1 MAGRKPM
8 KQQSRRVSGKGNA
21 SGDSAAAMMLRVAGG
36 DATPPRR
43 RTTAVPNRPPS
54 THTAP
59 PPSTDPAVLVASV
72 VSCSVIE
79 GLTPQSI
86 GVSYWFDSSGVDE
99 SGEVPVRLV
108 GRRVEPSCDA
118 EDPPGSADAFD
129 VVHVVRDVPSG
140 VGQLC
145 ATIRVTGTAPGEWE
159 VDAYPPHASPVRVRA
174 RTGFQPFIGE
184 IAPGASLGAW
194 ALLVFLGALAG
205 VSLFMFLVSRAQLP
219 VAPIGLLAVLA
230 CVIGVVGAKVYY
242 LAQAPGRGSWTS
254 PGRYVHSRLRD
265 RRLGRDG
272 RWIVDS
278 RSATVGTH
286 GSGDTSALARNGHRP
301 PRLLARWMLH
311 GTPDVGALGRVVLGP
326 ASRGAT
332 NPRPDDGSRR
342 RRGFGL
348 GHLAT
353 AGGRSAARGSSAC
366 GWDGGLR
373 VGPPAALPFPLGAA
387 AYVSRYVP
395 RFTRQ
400 RGGPCSSRNCP
411 RGRSPVRLPPVPAE
425 TTSHCPPHWT
435 SHPGRS
441 CEREGRTLG
450 TGRGPDRTGRGLGD
464 DPEGGG
470 QDRHL

>member
-59 PPSTDPAVLVASV
+59 PPSTDPTVLVASV

-108 GRRVEPSCDA
+108 GRRVEPSSDA

-194 ALLVFLGALAG
+194 GLLVFLGALAG

-254 PGRYVHSRLRD
+254 PGGMCIQGFVIAALAVMAAGSWILGQPLLALMDLATPALLLGMAIGRLGCWRGGCCTGRLTSGRWAVWCSD
-265 RRLGRDG
+265 RRLGG
-272 RWIVDS
+272 RRIPVQMMEAAVAGVLALGTLLLLEVDPRPAGAVLAAGMGGYVLARQLLFRF
-278 RSATVGTH
+278 RSVPRR
-286 GSGDTSALARNGHRP
+286 TSAGTSLASLVSGVA
-301 PRLLARWMLH
+301 LAA
-311 GTPDVGALGRVVLGP
+311 ALIVLV
-326 ASRGAT
+326 A
-332 NPRPDDGSRR
+332 
-342 RRGFGL
+342 
-348 GHLAT
+348 
-353 AGGRSAARGSSAC
+353 AAR
-366 GWDGGLR
+366 
-373 VGPPAALPFPLGAA
+373 
-387 AYVSRYVP
+387 
-395 RFTRQ
+395 
-400 RGGPCSSRNCP
+400 
-411 RGRSPVRLPPVPAE
+411 
-425 TTSHCPPHWT
+425 
-435 SHPGRS
+435 
-441 CEREGRTLG
+441 
-450 TGRGPDRTGRGLGD
+450 
-464 DPEGGG
+464 
-470 QDRHL
+470 